1 MQKVAAF
8 VDAGYFWVQCSQ
20 ILFNDIHSR
29 KDIVLNIGKMREE
42 LLKLIFDEFKI
53 DEAGF
58 LRIYWYDGIS
68 KNGIPSKINEQINFL
83 ENFKVRY
90 GTINS
95 NNQQKGVDGLII
107 ADLINLAQNKAITS
121 ALLISGDA
129 DLAPGVSAA
138 QTLGIKVYRVEIH
151 NSEASSHILRA
162 EVDKNILWKTNVV
175 KKFIKT
181 NDNND
186 NAEEI
191 ITSFLDDT
199 EEKIESQE
207 QFNYDL
213 SQIAIKFLQQI
224 SDSEKPNDMIFEKGF
239 DIKLLNFGK
248 SELGRFLESKEIY
261 QLRHLVRRELGLTE

>member
-20 ILFNDIHSR
+20 ILFNDIQSR
-29 KDIVLNIGKMREE
+29 KHIVLNIEKMREE

-53 DEAGF
+53 DEANF

-138 QTLGIKVYRVEIH
+138 QTLGIKVYRVEMH

-162 EVDKNILWKTNVV
+162 EVDKNILWETNAI

-181 NDNND
+181 NNNV
-186 NAEEI
+186 EEI
-191 ITSFLDDT
+191 ITSVLDDT
-199 EEKIESQE
+199 EEKIDIQE

-224 SDSEKPNDMIFEKGF
+224 SDSEKPNGMIFEKGF
-239 DIKLLNFGK
+239 DLKLLNFGK
-248 SELGRFLESKEIY
+248 SELGRFLESEEIY
-261 QLRHLVRRELGLTE
+261 LLRHLVRRELGLIK